1 MFDFKLWKPNSK
13 IYQGLNLAKFS
24 SLKIDII
31 KWGYTGFP
39 GTLPNNRPFK
49 SLIVHACMIPQ
60 ALCTG
65 VTISQTPRKVVS
77 KAPGGKYF
85 SAAEWGKGTALTW
98 NNPASTRGWALCPP
112 CSFHPS
118 PKVSSFLAGE
128 EKWQPNSCSEMAAEG
143 CGEPPWLWAAF
154 PVPVLRAALAPLHLA
169 RWGMLLLPPSGK
181 PAEVN
186 YWTTP
191 NIQASLEQG
200 KQAFSTNNTTTEI
213 YVFFALWSLFSKSEN
228 AEELNS
234 RLFPGFTAE
243 RLSSLLPYSSTPME
257 TDLHQRLCQPKS
269 IIFIRA
275 LGDIPTVLL
284 MDTKSGSIPTP
295 PKQLRR

>member
-49 SLIVHACMIPQ
+49 RLIVHACMIPQ

-98 NNPASTRGWALCPP
+98 NNPASTRGWVLCPP

-118 PKVSSFLAGE
+118 PKGEFLPGGRRKVAARFLQWNGCRELWGTPLTLSSFPSACAQSSPG
-128 EKWQPNSCSEMAAEG
+128 SS
-143 CGEPPWLWAAF
+143 AF
-154 PVPVLRAALAPLHLA
+154 GKVRDAPA
-169 RWGMLLLPPSGK
+169 
-181 PAEVN
+181 
-186 YWTTP
+186 
-191 NIQASLEQG
+191 ASLRKTCRSQLLNYS
-200 KQAFSTNNTTTEI
+200 KHP
-213 YVFFALWSLFSKSEN
+213 SLT
-228 AEELNS
+228 
-234 RLFPGFTAE
+234 GT
-243 RLSSLLPYSSTPME
+243 
-257 TDLHQRLCQPKS
+257 
-269 IIFIRA
+269 
-275 LGDIPTVLL
+275 G
-284 MDTKSGSIPTP
+284 
-295 PKQLRR
+295 